1 MRTLLVVL
9 DAEVV
14 EAPLLAD
21 EVRPGGASR
30 LVLEG
35 AMEALMPSV
44 LLGVARLDQLGR
56 DTETDPPH
64 REPRDPPDRL
74 AGERRAVV
82 AADDR
87 GEPVFAEGPFQSS
100 ADAIMVG
107 TREALADQEIPAEAV
122 HDRQWV
128 AVESSRVDLLYRQS
142 LRHL

>member
-9 DAEVV
+9 AAEVV

-21 EVRPGGASR
+21 EIRPGGASR

-44 LLGVARLDQLGR
+44 LLRVARLDQLGR
-56 DTETDPPH
+56 DTEPDPPH

-74 AGERRAVV
+74 AGERRTVV

-87 GEPVFAEGPFQSS
+87 GSPYSRKARS
-100 ADAIMVG
+100 
-107 TREALADQEIPAEAV
+107 RALRTPSWLGLVRPLQ
-122 HDRQWV
+122 
-128 AVESSRVDLLYRQS
+128 
-142 LRHL
+142 

>member
-87 GEPVFAEGPFQSS
+87 GEPAFTESTFQSS
-100 ADAIMVG
+100 AAPIVVG
-107 TREALADQEIPAEAV
+107 TGAALGDQEVTAAASHHRQGGAV
-122 HDRQWV
+122 DPI
-128 AVESSRVDLLYRQS
+128 
-142 LRHL
+142 

>member
-1 MRTLLVVL
+1 MRTLLLVI

-14 EAPLLAD
+14 EASLLAAQ
-21 EVRPGGASR
+21 VRPGGPSR

-56 DTETDPPH
+56 DTEPDPPH

-74 AGERRAVV
+74 AGERRTVV

-100 ADAIMVG
+100 ADAIVVG

-128 AVESSRVDLLYRQS
+128 ALMPRS
-142 LRHL
+142 LDHGGTHHADA